1 MRGVLQRRLTRLG
14 RLSHLDQTATDL
26 IEIQ

>member
-14 RLSHLDQTATDL
+14 RLSHLDQAAAELT
-26 IEIQ
+26 EIQ